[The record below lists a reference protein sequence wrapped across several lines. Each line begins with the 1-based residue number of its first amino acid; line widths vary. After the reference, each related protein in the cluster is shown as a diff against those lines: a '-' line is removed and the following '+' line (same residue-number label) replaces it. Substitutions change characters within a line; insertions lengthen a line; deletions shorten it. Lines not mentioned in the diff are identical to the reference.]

1 MLICILGKSQCL
13 QANRAAQ
20 EEKGKKKKGS
30 KEVSP
35 HGRVAKVKKSGYR
48 TSTVGTAGDGIS
60 SEERATLELLQ

>member
-1 MLICILGKSQCL
+1 LG
-13 QANRAAQ
+13 RASAYRQ
-20 EEKGKKKKGS
+20 IELLRKKRGKKEGS